1 MVQNASTRTL
11 TTSADSTSIPT
22 PRAAPPPPTRTSN
35 PLKVADMSYASA
47 FRTSRSPFFG
57 SFFQRLKASPQNQ
70 FEAPIKR
77 NLRIRIGR
85 VAKVIT
91 PHSPLNQN
99 GPNSELIAPSRH
111 LEVPEGHVRCRT
123 VQNTINRTLP
133 TSAETNSTP
142 TPRPPPSTP
151 PRPPKKCDGPFG
163 RAAWPLLPC

>member
-1 MVQNASTRTL
+1 
-11 TTSADSTSIPT
+11 
-22 PRAAPPPPTRTSN
+22 
-35 PLKVADMSYASA
+35 MSYASA

-123 VQNTINRTLP
+123 VQNTTNRTLP

-142 TPRPPPSTP
+142 TPRPPPLYP
-151 PRPPKKCDGPFG
+151 PPPTKKMRWAFWASRLATIAVLTSPPPPPEVETNKVRLVSRVTNRTSRP
-163 RAAWPLLPC
+163 R